1 VRIGRNIGFLVFC
14 FKLERGSRIAAL
26 VVARPFLHLSLIP
39 QPTVSK
45 TVGWTQRILL
55 AAVLESF
62 LQHTGIMLLRPIFIV
77 IPWEMPSCRGS
88 RSCCRK
94 LISGLLFGTLLVVSA
109 VFGQGQPPDWE
120 TQVRKYSQTQ
130 DWNSALRIV
139 DQEVARAPQDMD
151 VRAWRARVL
160 AWSGHLAEAEKEY
173 LEVLKASRNDPD
185 NWMGLANVYLREG
198 RTLEALK
205 ALDAAMELDPTRAD
219 FHAARARALRA
230 AGKRNEARLEFQKAL
245 NLDSASVEA
254 QAGLISLRPEP
265 KHELRFGQDTDLF
278 NFANANNDDWMSLA
292 SQWTSHWTTSVAG
305 SFYQRGGVD
314 AGKFVGSVTRRQS
327 KWGAIT
333 VGGAVGHDNAVI
345 PKSEAFFNVD
355 HGWKNGETT
364 ILRGVEFNYGQH
376 WYWYQSSR
384 ILTLSSTTIFYL
396 PRDWTLSLGTTGARS
411 AFSGTGSEWRP
422 SGISRLG
429 FPLAGWG
436 AKRLSGNV
444 FFAVGAEDFAQIDQ
458 IGSFASQTYGG
469 GVRFEITTRQ
479 DVTGYGSYQK
489 RTPDR
494 TDTAFGVNYG
504 IHF

>member
-1 VRIGRNIGFLVFC
+1 M
-14 FKLERGSRIAAL
+14 
-26 VVARPFLHLSLIP
+26 
-39 QPTVSK
+39 
-45 TVGWTQRILL
+45 
-55 AAVLESF
+55 
-62 LQHTGIMLLRPIFIV
+62 QHTGIMLLRPIFIV
-77 IPWEMPSCRGS
+77 MRWGMPSGLGS
-88 RSCCRK
+88 YSSHRMQA
-94 LISGLLFGTLLVVSA
+94 SGLLFGALLVASA
-109 VFGQGQPPDWE
+109 VFGQDQPPAWQ
-120 TQVRKYSQTQ
+120 TQVRKYSETQ

-139 DQEVARAPQDMD
+139 DQEIARAPRDMD

-160 AWSGHLAEAEKEY
+160 TWAGNLAEAEKEY

-205 ALDAAMELDPTRAD
+205 ALDAAVELDPTRAD
-219 FHAARARALRA
+219 LHAARARALRA
-230 AGKRNEARLEFQKAL
+230 AGKRTEARLEFQKAL

-278 NFANANNDDWMSLA
+278 NFANANNDQWMSLA
-292 SQWTSHWTTSVAG
+292 SQWTPHWATSVAG
-305 SFYQRGGVD
+305 SFYQRGGAD

-333 VGGAVGHDNAVI
+333 VGGAIGRDNAVI
-345 PKSEAFFNVD
+345 PKSEAFFNLD
-355 HGWKNGETT
+355 HGWKSAETA
-364 ILRGVEFNYGQH
+364 IFRGVEFIYGQH

-384 ILTLSSTTIFYL
+384 ILTLGGTTIVYF
-396 PRDWTLSLGTTGARS
+396 PRNWTLSLGTTGARS

-422 SGISRLG
+422 SGTSRLG
-429 FPLAGWG
+429 FPLASWS

-444 FFAVGAEDFAQIDQ
+444 FFAVGTEDFAQIDQ

-469 GVRFEITTRQ
+469 GVQFEITTRQ

-489 RTPDR
+489 RTQDR
-494 TDTAFGVNYG
+494 TDTAFGLTYG